1 MYIQRLTRLNDDE
14 NGRLVCIKYRCMY
27 EVLFDRFVENLLQKR

>member
-1 MYIQRLTRLNDDE
+1 MYIQRSTRLNDE
-14 NGRLVCIKYRCMY
+14 NGRFVCIKYRHMY